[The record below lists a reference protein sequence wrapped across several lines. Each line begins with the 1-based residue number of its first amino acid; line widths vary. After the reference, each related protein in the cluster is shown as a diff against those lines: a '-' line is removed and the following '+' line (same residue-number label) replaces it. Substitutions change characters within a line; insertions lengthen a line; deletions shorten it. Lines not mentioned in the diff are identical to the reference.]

1 MCSTRF
7 GLSAPMCCLLAL
19 GLNGCGD
26 SVETIDGE
34 CGSGYDGEVCT
45 WATLSGDE
53 VVEFGATVP
62 VRAIESAPLDLEMVW
77 PPTSVAVIPLPAEV
91 TQAFG
96 FNHLMINWEH
106 HGHPP
111 ALFETPHFDFH
122 FYAVDP
128 AEVTAMDC
136 GDLSKPARLAEDY
149 ALPDITIP
157 GIGELVGLCVPG
169 MGMHSMLAAEIDQVD
184 PFGASTLV
192 GYYKGDVIFVEPM
205 ITRTK
210 LLTAESFTMT
220 VPSVPGV
227 GANVAWPSRFEAVY
241 DESTQTYRFTYSGFG
256 GD

>member
-7 GLSAPMCCLLAL
+7 GSSAPMCCLLAL
-19 GLNGCGD
+19 GLNGCGG

-34 CGSGYDGEVCT
+34 CGSLYDGEVCT

-77 PPTSVAVIPLPAEV
+77 PPQPIAIIPLPEEV
-91 TQAFG
+91 TQAIG

-111 ALFETPHFDFH
+111 AL
-122 FYAVDP
+122 
-128 AEVTAMDC
+128 
-136 GDLSKPARLAEDY
+136 
-149 ALPDITIP
+149 
-157 GIGELVGLCVPG
+157 
-169 MGMHSMLAAEIDQVD
+169 
-184 PFGASTLV
+184 
-192 GYYKGDVIFVEPM
+192 
-205 ITRTK
+205 
-210 LLTAESFTMT
+210 
-220 VPSVPGV
+220 SVPGV